1 MVLISTINGDEV
13 WLNEVE
19 EAPIYVGKGLPV
31 RGYKLLHVKGKPFR
45 QYAVVTENYTP
56 VQHHEVILKTREH
69 ILHHGFDIKED
80 VIEYSGRYRS
90 RLFYKV
96 VLWEYEPISGDKI
109 GLGLLITNSY
119 DTSLALGIYGFAL
132 RLVCTN
138 EMVFSPK
145 GWLDNQ
151 LISLRT
157 LHVGEVWE
165 RFDEALG
172 NALRNMED
180 IQIFI
185 KRMIGAKVPV
195 EEVIRILN
203 RMKLAETYKIRI
215 QELIGKKKGYIDLWE
230 AYNHITYV
238 LTHETKKWDYMKRM
252 EYLTKLNR
260 EVEKILVKVQAQRS

>member
-1 MVLISTINGDEV
+1 MVLVKTIRGEEV

-19 EAPIYVGKGLPV
+19 EAPIYVRGHLPV
-31 RGYKLLHVKGKPFR
+31 KGYKLLHVKGKPFR
-45 QYAVVTENYTP
+45 QYGVVTENYTP
-56 VQHHEVILKTREH
+56 VQHHEVIEKVRNL
-69 ILHHGFDIKED
+69 IDAYGFDIRDE
-80 VIEYSGRYRS
+80 VIEYSGPYRA

-96 VLWEYEPISGDKI
+96 ILWEYEPIRGDKI

-138 EMVFSPK
+138 EMVFAPK
-145 GWLDNQ
+145 KWAENQ
-151 LISLRT
+151 VISLRT
-157 LHVGEVWE
+157 IHVGEVWE
-165 RFDEALG
+165 RFEEGLR
-172 NALRNMED
+172 NALNNMES

-195 EEVIRILN
+195 EEVLRALN

-238 LTHETKKWDYMKRM
+238 LTHETKRWDYMKRM
-252 EYLTKLNR
+252 EYLSKLNR
-260 EVEKILVKVQAQRS
+260 EVEKIIVKAQRP

>member
-1 MVLISTINGDEV
+1 MVLVKTITGDEV

-19 EAPIYVGKGLPV
+19 ESPIYVKGHLPV
-31 RGYKLLHVKGKPFR
+31 KGYKLLHVKGKPFR

-56 VQHHEVILKTREH
+56 VQHHKVIQKVRE
-69 ILHHGFDIKED
+69 IIDAYGFEIQDET
-80 VIEYSGRYRS
+80 IEYSGRYRA

-96 VLWEYEPISGDKI
+96 ILWEYEPIAGDKI

-145 GWLDNQ
+145 GWTDNQ
-151 LISLRT
+151 VISLRT
-157 LHVGEVWE
+157 VHVGEVWE
-165 RFDEALG
+165 RFEEGLREALS
-172 NALRNMED
+172 NMETL
-180 IQIFI
+180 QIFI
-185 KRMIGAKVPV
+185 KRMIGAKIPV
-195 EEVIRILN
+195 EEIIRMLN
-203 RMKLAETYKIRI
+203 RMKLAETYKLRI
-215 QELIGKKKGYIDLWE
+215 QELIGKRKGYIDLWE

-260 EVEKILVKVQAQRS
+260 EVEKVLAKVPRT